1 MLLTSNKSVP
11 SSLRMPQG
19 HQRLSSSRRTRSVP
33 NVTTYATR
41 ASKAQLLT
49 SNKSVPK
56 VTSYATRASK
66 AQLLTSNKSV
76 PSVTSYATR
85 ASKAQ
90 LLTSNKSVPSV
101 TTYATRASKAQLPTV
116 KQRTRYWYRYSLRFA
131 RKDFTWRKCEDAVRA
146 ETASSRATCII
157 DIGKPQR
164 DFLMSFHD
172 TQSSIHASK
181 FYRPMACA

>member
-33 NVTTYATR
+33 NVTT
-41 ASKAQLLT
+41 
-49 SNKSVPK
+49 
-56 VTSYATRASK
+56 YATRASK